1 MRWIIQRRA
10 ISADNL
16 ESRANELNFLDDDAA
31 ESIGGDALID
41 AEIRDA
47 DSAEVVPIVVRG

>member
-16 ESRANELNFLDDDAA
+16 ESRANEFYFLDDDAA

-47 DSAEVVPIVVRG
+47 YSAEVVPIVV

>member
-47 DSAEVVPIVVRG
+47 DSAEVVPIVV